1 MTNDTE
7 SIRPTSDHIA
17 FARGAAKP
25 AVAAAFAAGIL
36 YVWLEATFRL
46 LFTYFPAF
54 NANWVLWNGRVGDI
68 AAMWLTIS
76 GVSIVAGIILY
87 LIWRRSEGVGS
98 LADWTIVLIGSSIA
112 APMLGEI
119 GQSAGS
125 VTTGAGSASATT
137 VIAYVGGAL
146 LLRLHTRD

>member
-1 MTNDTE
+1 
-7 SIRPTSDHIA
+7 
-17 FARGAAKP
+17 
-25 AVAAAFAAGIL
+25 
-36 YVWLEATFRL
+36 
-46 LFTYFPAF
+46 
-54 NANWVLWNGRVGDI
+54 
-68 AAMWLTIS
+68 MWLTIS

-137 VIAYVGGAL
+137 VIAYVVLGVVVVVGGAL